1 MGDVYQ
7 QVPVSS
13 AFGSDS
19 PLQAA
24 MQLSK
29 NTNDMLNVLL
39 SLNKEDSGSF
49 ITYSGERLPW

>member
-29 NTNDMLNVLL
+29 NTNDMLNVLQFWVGPCVEFFL
-39 SLNKEDSGSF
+39 LGCHL
-49 ITYSGERLPW
+49 T